1 MADFNTSNFGFN
13 YSPPSF
19 NFNSGPGTYSSA
31 WDSFKSDGFS
41 SPSKAATYFSSGS
54 GDSGD
59 KKEQTQGWLKN
70 WIDTYGKSGG
80 GFGDSRDRGY
90 GSGSDRSISAI
101 GGGGVQQQG
110 DLTFVYP
117 QTFSPFTIAGTPGSP
132 SKWGKIGALA
142 GGLLAAPFTGGMTLA
157 AAAPIIGA
165 GMSIGGTAG
174 GVFDS

>member
-1 MADFNTSNFGFN
+1 MVDFNTASNMDFGLN
-13 YSPPSF
+13 YNKFGSSPV
-19 NFNSGPGTYSSA
+19 
-31 WDSFKSDGFS
+31 WDSFKPDGFS

-80 GFGDSRDRGY
+80 SGFGDSRDRGY
-90 GSGSDRSISAI
+90 GSGSDRPISSI

-142 GGLLAAPFTGGMTLA
+142 GGLLAAPFTGGMSLA

-165 GMSIGGTAG
+165 GMSVGGAAG
-174 GVFDS
+174 GIFDS

>member
-1 MADFNTSNFGFN
+1 MVDFNTARNMDFGFN
-13 YSPPSF
+13 YNKF
-19 NFNSGPGTYSSA
+19 G
-31 WDSFKSDGFS
+31 S
-41 SPSKAATYFSSGS
+41 SPVWDQASKIDFNPQAFDPKTKLFGDSSSGS
-54 GDSGD
+54 DPSVGKWQRFGESMRMAGDVWNRRGD
-59 KKEQTQGWLKN
+59 G
-70 WIDTYGKSGG
+70 Y
-80 GFGDSRDRGY
+80 GY
-90 GSGSDRSISAI
+90 GSDRAISSI

-142 GGLLAAPFTGGMTLA
+142 GGLLAAPFTLGTSLA

-174 GVFDS
+174 SVFD